1 MRRLRKAKAD
11 SSVRSMTVW
20 VARCEEEKAGR
31 RLSAP
36 LHGEQAIRM
45 RSEFSSNHLSTAIDA
60 AVDRTLAGQ
69 PLSRDGAVDLALHA
83 SLPELLAA
91 ATVLRAH
98 GKSTTVTFSK
108 KVFIPLTTLC
118 RDYCGYCTFRKDP
131 GQPGAHFMTPDE
143 VLALAEQGRRAG
155 CKEALFSLG
164 DQPERIFP
172 EAREFLRE
180 QGFTRTLDYLAAMCE
195 LVLDR
200 TGLLPHANPGV
211 MDRPALE
218 RLKNSNASVG
228 LMLESV
234 STRLM
239 RGDLPHAKA
248 PDKVPALRL
257 RTMEEAGKLSIAF
270 TTGIL
275 IGIGETLGERIDS
288 LFAIRAMH
296 EKYGHIQEV
305 IVQNFRAKAEIPMAN
320 HPEPSLDEMLRTIA
334 VARLILGPY
343 MNVQAPPNLSYA
355 DFPRLLEAGIN
366 DWGGI
371 SPVTKDFI
379 NPEAAWPQIR
389 KLEAETNGRGFA
401 LRERLALYP
410 EFTLREQFQSAPV
423 RARLAALASGEG
435 FALADAEIVRRS
447 SSDRFGTTGLA

>member
-1 MRRLRKAKAD
+1 MGA
-11 SSVRSMTVW
+11 
-20 VARCEEEKAGR
+20 
-31 RLSAP
+31 
-36 LHGEQAIRM
+36 
-45 RSEFSSNHLSTAIDA
+45 EF
-60 AVDRTLAGQ
+60 
-69 PLSRDGAVDLALHA
+69 LSRDVAMLLDAGAARAGTGAGQLLQRDAAIDLACNA
-83 SLPELLAA
+83 ALPDLLAA
-91 ATVLRAH
+91 ATALRAL
-98 GKSTTVTFSK
+98 GKGATVTFSK

-143 VLALAEQGRRAG
+143 VLAAAEQGRAAG

-172 EAREFLRE
+172 EAREFLRQ
-180 QGFTRTLDYLAAMCE
+180 QGFARTLDYLAAMCE
-195 LVLDR
+195 LVLER

-228 LMLESV
+228 LMLETVSV
-234 STRLM
+234 RLM
-239 RGDLPHAKA
+239 RRGLAHANA

-257 RTMEEAGKLSIAF
+257 RTIEEAGKLSIAF

-275 IGIGETLGERIDS
+275 IGIGETMAERIDS
-288 LFAIRAMH
+288 LFAIRTLH

-305 IVQNFRAKAEIPMAN
+305 IIQNFRAKPDIPMAA
-320 HPEPSLDEMLRTIA
+320 HPEPSLEDMLRTIA
-334 VARLILGPY
+334 LARLILGPQ
-343 MNVQAPPNLSYA
+343 MNIQAPPNLSYD
-355 DFPRLLEAGIN
+355 DFPRLLDAGIN

-379 NPEAAWPQIR
+379 NPEAAWPQIAR
-389 KLEAETNGRGFA
+389 LQAETESRGFV

-410 EFTLREQFQSAPV
+410 EYVGRDEFLNPRV
-423 RARLAALASGEG
+423 RAQAELFSIEGGYPVSGRFASLDAGKAAASHRTPKGPG
-435 FALADAEIVRRS
+435 
-447 SSDRFGTTGLA
+447 